1 MISDESDRF
10 NPRDERPADA
20 GKPSKSEKRRAAR
33 QLATQALYQRHMA
46 GTSLNEIEAQFR
58 VDNDFTFA
66 DQSYFHDILHG
77 VHANL
82 TEIDTALAPC
92 LDLTIEELDPVE
104 LCVMRLSTWE
114 LLKRVDVPY
123 RVVINE
129 GIELAKVYGSTDGH
143 KFVNGVLDK
152 LAPRLREAEVKEHK
166 R

>member
-77 VHANL
+77 VPANL
-82 TEIDTALAPC
+82 TEIDAALTPC
-92 LDLTIEELDPVE
+92 LDLTLEELDPVE
-104 LCVMRLSTWE
+104 LAVLRLSTWE
-114 LLKRVDVPY
+114 LLKRRRAVP
-123 RVVINE
+123 RGDQRRHRAGE
-129 GIELAKVYGSTDGH
+129 S
-143 KFVNGVLDK
+143 
-152 LAPRLREAEVKEHK
+152 LRFDRRPQVRQRRA

>member
-1 MISDESDRF
+1 MINDESDRF
-10 NPRDERPADA
+10 NPRDPRPTDA

-33 QLATQALYQRHMA
+33 QLATQALYQLHMA
-46 GTSLNEIEAQFR
+46 KQSLNEIEAQFR
-58 VDNDFTFA
+58 VDNDFSEVDGA
-66 DQSYFHDILHG
+66 YFREILHG
-77 VHANL
+77 VPSKKDQ
-82 TEIDTALAPC
+82 IDAALAPC

-104 LCVMRLSTWE
+104 LAVLRLSTWE
-114 LLKRVDVPY
+114 LLERIDVPY

-152 LAPRLREAEVKEHK
+152 LAPRLREVEVKAHK

>member
-77 VHANL
+77 VNAAS
-82 TEIDTALAPC
+82 IS
-92 LDLTIEELDPVE
+92 V
-104 LCVMRLSTWE
+104 RLKSWTRLNWPYCACPPGSCSSASTCRTVW
-114 LLKRVDVPY
+114 
-123 RVVINE
+123 
-129 GIELAKVYGSTDGH
+129 
-143 KFVNGVLDK
+143 
-152 LAPRLREAEVKEHK
+152 
-166 R
+166 